1 MDQNAFRELL
11 YKSASTRRADA
22 GRPQDTQPSKQEKSG
37 LDIKG
42 EQAQYIDRAEARR
55 RGIDADAVKQKGLNM
70 KLVEEQRERMRAKAK
85 EAEEAAKAPQTTDA
99 DLESALNEA
108 KAAGVRSLPASGPR
122 FQPMQ
127 TRAAESA
134 PEAPDVIYVN
144 GKRLRKKKKPQS
156 VPSVPDATPA
166 QPPSHEN
173 KHALHANTNRTIDT
187 TARPSF
193 AVQVDDD
200 DADIFGEAPEWA
212 GVQLSDDED
221 TRNEDCAE
229 QELPPGQ
236 EPRRDWFSA
245 KEPSPPAAAPEPE
258 PEPEQ
263 APEPEPKAYCLEG
276 LSSSAMPSDV
286 SRWLLEREEGRAKR
300 DAERESHSDPRRRKR
315 SKKGRGDIDSP

>member
-1 MDQNAFRELL
+1 M
-11 YKSASTRRADA
+11 
-22 GRPQDTQPSKQEKSG
+22 
-37 LDIKG
+37 
-42 EQAQYIDRAEARR
+42 
-55 RGIDADAVKQKGLNM
+55 
-70 KLVEEQRERMRAKAK
+70 
-85 EAEEAAKAPQTTDA
+85 
-99 DLESALNEA
+99 
-108 KAAGVRSLPASGPR
+108 
-122 FQPMQ
+122 
-127 TRAAESA
+127 
-134 PEAPDVIYVN
+134 
-144 GKRLRKKKKPQS
+144 
-156 VPSVPDATPA
+156 
-166 QPPSHEN
+166 
-173 KHALHANTNRTIDT
+173 
-187 TARPSF
+187 
-193 AVQVDDD
+193 QVDDD

-263 APEPEPKAYCLEG
+263 APEPEPKAYRLEG